1 MDVNYT
7 TTRDSVSPYD
17 KIKFT
22 LRDEFVARHDHD
34 SWYGSWDSAF
44 VSDGHNLRGE
54 QTSDVID
61 AGQWQQF

>member
-34 SWYGSWDSAF
+34 SWYCSWDSAF
-44 VSDGHNLRGE
+44 VSDGHN
-54 QTSDVID
+54 
-61 AGQWQQF
+61 